1 MSKHPQNIHNESPT
15 VDGTAGHPAPASAPL
30 KQRGKHLLKKLLG
43 GFRPAW
49 TTVLLV
55 YFCYGAST
63 ITGIADLFFQ
73 KETLKLAPAEV
84 ANIGF
89 WLVLPWSMK
98 MIVGVAADVR
108 PLFGS
113 RRAAWLALG
122 ALATLAGYLAM
133 AMAVE
138 SKTGYLLASLMIA
151 IGFMIQ
157 DVIADALCVEL
168 AESEAEI
175 AQIQTLGRVAL
186 FAGIISVGYL
196 SGVLADAV
204 GPRAVFALAS
214 VLPLAVIV
222 ALPLAPA
229 RPSAPSAASA
239 ASDAVLGGGKARL
252 IAAAGLGYAA
262 LGIGL
267 KALEVPFAPEIVL
280 AVSLLQ
286 LAFLLH
292 RVGISREVA
301 IAATVIFL
309 FRVTPDVGQGYSYW
323 AIDGLGFDQKF
334 LGSLTQVS
342 SILGLAG
349 LLVFRRQIVEQPV
362 SRTLLWVTLAGS
374 VLYLPN
380 IGLFYG
386 LHDWLGIS
394 ARTLALIDTG
404 ISAPLG
410 QLTMVP
416 MLILAARAAPKGAE
430 ATMLAIMASLMNLAL
445 SASQLFTGYLNDYF
459 QVTREDFSH
468 LGQLMITVGAIGL
481 LPLLA
486 LPWLRRVEA
495 GETASGAAP
504 APITAPAAAD

>member
-1 MSKHPQNIHNESPT
+1 M
-15 VDGTAGHPAPASAPL
+15 
-30 KQRGKHLLKKLLG
+30 LKKLFG
-43 GFRPAW
+43 GFKPAW

-55 YFCYGAST
+55 YFCYGASS
-63 ITGIADLFFQ
+63 ITGISELYFQ

-84 ANIGF
+84 ATIGF
-89 WLVLPWSMK
+89 WLMLPWSMK

-122 ALATLAGYLAM
+122 ALATLAGYIGLAT
-133 AMAVE
+133 AVE
-138 SKTGYLLASLMIA
+138 GKTGYLLASLLIA
-151 IGFMIQ
+151 VGFMIQ

-168 AESEAEI
+168 ADSEAEI

-196 SGVLADAV
+196 SGVLAEAL
-204 GPRAVFALAS
+204 GPREVFALAGA
-214 VLPLAVIV
+214 LPLAVIV

-229 RPSAPSAASA
+229 RPPLIAPPAAAGES
-239 ASDAVLGGGKARL
+239 VLGGGKARL

-262 LGIGL
+262 LGIVL
-267 KALEVPFAPEIVL
+267 KVLEVPFAPEIVL
-280 AVSLLQ
+280 AVSLLL

-292 RVGISREVA
+292 RVGITREVA
-301 IAATVIFL
+301 IAAAVIFL

-334 LGSLTQVS
+334 LGSLAQVGS
-342 SILGLAG
+342 LLGLAG
-349 LLVFRRQIVEQPV
+349 LLVFRRRIVSRPV
-362 SRTLLWVTLAGS
+362 SETLLWVTLAGTL
-374 VLYLPN
+374 LYLPN

-445 SASQLFTGYLNDYF
+445 SASQLFTGYLNDF
-459 QVTREDFSH
+459 FAVTREDFSH
-468 LGQLMITVGAIGL
+468 LGQLMISVGAIGL

-486 LPWLRRVEA
+486 LPWLRQVEA
-495 GETASGAAP
+495 GEADARPAPLAAP
-504 APITAPAAAD
+504 AVGE

>member
-1 MSKHPQNIHNESPT
+1 MLS
-15 VDGTAGHPAPASAPL
+15 
-30 KQRGKHLLKKLLG
+30 KLLG

-63 ITGIADLFFQ
+63 VTGIAELFFQ

-84 ANIGF
+84 AGIGF

-98 MIVGVAADVR
+98 MVVGVAADVR

-113 RRAAWLALG
+113 RRAAWLVLG
-122 ALATLAGYLAM
+122 ALATLAGYIALAT
-133 AMAVE
+133 AVE
-138 SKTGYLLASLMIA
+138 GKTGYLLASLLITV
-151 IGFMIQ
+151 GFMIQ

-196 SGVLADAV
+196 SGVLADAL
-204 GPRAVFALAS
+204 GPRPVFALAS
-214 VLPLAVIV
+214 VLPLVVVA

-229 RPSAPSAASA
+229 RQRSGERLAVAGG
-239 ASDAVLGGGKARL
+239 DAVLGGGKARL
-252 IAAAGLGYAA
+252 IAVAGLSYAA
-262 LGIGL
+262 LGIVL

-280 AVSLLQ
+280 VVSLLL

-292 RVGISREVA
+292 RVGISREIA
-301 IAATVIFL
+301 IAAAVIFL
-309 FRVTPDVGQGYSYW
+309 FRATPDVGQGYSYW

-349 LLVFRRQIVEQPV
+349 LLLFRRQIVSLPV
-362 SRTLLWVTLAGS
+362 NQTLFWVTIVGT

-386 LHDWLGIS
+386 LHEWLGIS

-404 ISAPLG
+404 MSAPLG

-445 SASQLFTGYLNDYF
+445 SASQLFTGYLNDF
-459 QVTREDFSH
+459 FAVTREDFSN
-468 LGQLMITVGAIGL
+468 LGQLMIAVGAIGL

-486 LPWLRRVEA
+486 LPWLRSVEA
-495 GETASGAAP
+495 AGAASP
-504 APITAPAAAD
+504 ATAGQPTPLGAPVAAE

>member
-1 MSKHPQNIHNESPT
+1 M
-15 VDGTAGHPAPASAPL
+15 
-30 KQRGKHLLKKLLG
+30 LKKLLG
-43 GFRPAW
+43 GFKPAW

-63 ITGIADLFFQ
+63 VTGIADLFFQ

-84 ANIGF
+84 AGIGF
-89 WLVLPWSMK
+89 WVMLPWSMK

-122 ALATLAGYLAM
+122 ALATLAGYIGLAT
-133 AMAVE
+133 AVE
-138 SKTGYLLASLMIA
+138 GKTGYLLASLLIA
-151 IGFMIQ
+151 VGFMIQ

-168 AESEAEI
+168 ADNEAEI

-196 SGVLADAV
+196 SGVLAETV

-229 RPSAPSAASA
+229 RPPAPPATAGGA
-239 ASDAVLGGGKARL
+239 AVLGGGKARL
-252 IAAAGLGYAA
+252 IAIAGLGYAA
-262 LGIGL
+262 LGIAL

-280 AVSLLQ
+280 AVSLLL
-286 LAFLLH
+286 LAFLLQ

-301 IAATVIFL
+301 IAAAVIFL

-334 LGSLTQVS
+334 LGSLAQVS
-342 SILGLAG
+342 SLLGLAG
-349 LLVFRRQIVEQPV
+349 LLVFRRQIVSRPV
-362 SRTLLWVTLAGS
+362 SQTLLWVTLIGS

-445 SASQLFTGYLNDYF
+445 SASQLFTGYLNDF
-459 QVTREDFSH
+459 FAVTREDFSH
-468 LGQLMITVGAIGL
+468 LGQLMIAVGAIGL

-486 LPWLRRVEA
+486 LPWLRQVEA
-495 GETASGAAP
+495 ARPAP
-504 APITAPAAAD
+504 AADAAAASFPLGAPAAAE